1 MPVFEWVRRR
11 KKQKKTMQPFWHL
24 VRRVIAQEG
33 GNLCVISVR
42 LETFAKHAKVT
53 QPEARNPTEKNRE
66 EQLVP
71 ATRAVRGF
79 NTSHMHAAQVQI
91 RKVKS
96 CRVEGCATEAYS
108 LAGTIGSQF
117 FLCAFVFYPHISMT
131 PKLNQYLAVELLYM
145 YLSGISVH
153 YSPNSMVLF
162 TNITPKKFN
171 K

>member
-1 MPVFEWVRRR
+1 MQLLEARVTVQLFEEGLQKWSSSGCGEE
-11 KKQKKTMQPFWHL
+11 KNKKTMQPFWHL

-42 LETFAKHAKVT
+42 LEAFAKHAKVT

-96 CRVEGCATEAYS
+96 CRVVQRTRIVW
-108 LAGTIGSQF
+108 LARLDHNFSCVRLF
-117 FLCAFVFYPHISMT
+117 FT
-131 PKLNQYLAVELLYM
+131 PT
-145 YLSGISVH
+145 
-153 YSPNSMVLF
+153 SP
-162 TNITPKKFN
+162 
-171 K
+171 

>member
-1 MPVFEWVRRR
+1 
-11 KKQKKTMQPFWHL
+11 MQPFWHL

-42 LETFAKHAKVT
+42 LETFAKHPKVT

-91 RKVKS
+91 CKVKS
-96 CRVEGCATEAYS
+96 CRVEGCATETYS

-117 FLCAFVFYPHISMT
+117 FLCVFVFYPNISMT
-131 PKLNQYLAVELLYM
+131 PKVKSIF
-145 YLSGISVH
+145 SGGAFIHVPFRDISALQSKLH
-153 YSPNSMVLF
+153 GLIHKHNS
-162 TNITPKKFN
+162 KKM
-171 K
+171 